1 MATLFLLT
9 EILTVV
15 FKNNVY
21 YIRMLCNNFLWLTW
35 PSLLTKDGDDA
46 HASQVISFCPILP
59 TVKERN
65 FLKYTIYVTV
75 VVHLV
80 NNSKIEPIF

>member
-1 MATLFLLT
+1 METLFLLT

-46 HASQVISFCPILP
+46 HASKLSRSVQFYQQ
-59 TVKERN
+59 VKEKN

-75 VVHLV
+75 VVHFV

>member
-1 MATLFLLT
+1 METLFLLT

-59 TVKERN
+59 TGKRKK
-65 FLKYTIYVTV
+65 LPQIYYLRHCGCT
-75 VVHLV
+75 
-80 NNSKIEPIF
+80 SCK